1 MDNGTFVDEALAA
14 LRDRP
19 DVRSVAAGERLTVE
33 LELDRPG
40 GKRTLWLAPLL
51 LESAQVIPA
60 ERDGWLARR
69 LDTLLP
75 EDELPADFESA
86 KPGLTSVVRSTAFFG
101 GEASLSSLVWRPVG
115 PCLAEVLWFEHPVE
129 RSALE
134 AWGVEAEEA
143 FAAAG
148 VDEGCSELQTVES
161 DGAEIGIFE
170 SFDGS
175 AAARALRLA
184 GESGASVRA
193 SLGGDIVLTVPHP
206 DLLLVAR
213 ADDEDAVAKL
223 AALGLEEYQRARKP
237 ISPLVYRP
245 TDTGLSPVL
254 VTEGPP
260 AVRMAVPAFHAQL
273 YARQREVLEASGD
286 PRAENLFE
294 PMVDESL
301 DDRPGLL
308 VRWFESDDV
317 LLPEADLV
325 DMGDGTGHRRLL
337 PMPTVLAAAEDALKP
352 VELFPKRLAPV
363 RFPHEVMPDHH

>member
-1 MDNGTFVDEALAA
+1 MDHGTFVDEALTA
-14 LRDRP
+14 LSDRP

-33 LELDRPG
+33 IELDRPG
-40 GKRTLWLAPLL
+40 GRRTLWLAPLL
-51 LESAQVIPA
+51 LESARVLPS
-60 ERDGWLARR
+60 EREGWLARR

-75 EDELPADFESA
+75 EDDLPAEFESA
-86 KPGLTSVVRSTAFFG
+86 RSGLTSVLRSTAFFG

-134 AWGVEAEEA
+134 AWGVSADEA

-148 VDEGCSELQTVES
+148 VDDGCSELQTVDAE
-161 DGAEIGIFE
+161 GTEIGIFE
-170 SFDGS
+170 SSDGS
-175 AAARALRLA
+175 AAAKALRLSGEA
-184 GESGASVRA
+184 GERVRA

-206 DLLLVAR
+206 DLLLVTR
-213 ADDEDAVAKL
+213 ADDEGALARL

-245 TDTGLSPVL
+245 TDAGLTPVL

-273 YARQREVLEASGD
+273 YARQQEVLEASGD
-286 PRAENLFE
+286 PRAGKLYE
-294 PMVDESL
+294 PLVDESL

-325 DMGDGTGHRRLL
+325 DMSDSDGHRRLL
-337 PMPTVLAAAEDALKP
+337 PMPTVLAAAEDALEP

-363 RFPHEVMPDHH
+363 RFPQEVMPDHH